1 MVSSALES
9 SVGIATGV
17 SLAAALPNLPY
28 ACGLS
33 TVSLMSA
40 DVTEN
45 SLLARDGELEVR
57 RAVPTESVLRRV
69 EAESEVRDAWVE
81 RIRRCYLVLQEA
93 LSTSL

>member
-1 MVSSALES
+1 
-9 SVGIATGV
+9 
-17 SLAAALPNLPY
+17 
-28 ACGLS
+28 
-33 TVSLMSA
+33 MSA